1 MAMRSRR
8 DVLAATAALSMFG
21 AGRARGA
28 DPVKIRLSWV
38 APLANWGS
46 IWLEKKEL
54 AVHLGQSYTLEA
66 VHFSGTPTMVTA
78 VANGELEVPALT
90 FSALPIAVENAGL
103 DDLVVISDEF
113 QDGVPGYYSSEYKV
127 LADGPIRTV
136 RDLKGKV
143 LATNVA
149 GSAVDV
155 TMRAMLRKNGLEDNR
170 DYTVIETP
178 FPTMQ
183 AMLAEKKADLV
194 TAVLPFARAPE
205 MQKMARTLF
214 TGRDALGRTQ
224 FAFLTARRSFI
235 DQHRAAMVDFME
247 DTLRIA
253 RWYMDPANHAAAVAI
268 AARVTRQPPERFDW
282 LFTKEDDY
290 RDPNMIP
297 DLAALQSNVQV
308 MKDLGIV
315 GTTVDIGRHADLSL
329 IKEAAARLK

>member
-1 MAMRSRR
+1 MRSRR
-8 DVLAATAALSMFG
+8 DVLAATAALSMLG
-21 AGRARGA
+21 AGRAAGA
-28 DPVKIRLSWV
+28 EPVKIRLSWV

-66 VHFSGTPTMVTA
+66 VHFSGTPTRVTA

-90 FSALPIAVENAGL
+90 FSALPIAVVNAGL

-113 QDGVPGYYSSEYKV
+113 QDGVPGHYSSEYKV

-136 RDLKGKV
+136 QDLKGKV

-155 TMRAMLRKNGLEDNR
+155 AMRAMLRKNGLEDNR

-183 AMLAEKKADLV
+183 AMLVEKKADLV

-205 MQKMARTLF
+205 LQKMARTLF

-224 FAFLTARRSFI
+224 FAFLTADVRSSISTVRRWSISWRTRCALHAGTWTPQTMRQRRRSRRGSP
-235 DQHRAAMVDFME
+235 DSRPSGS
-247 DTLRIA
+247 TGCSPR
-253 RWYMDPANHAAAVAI
+253 RTTTAI
-268 AARVTRQPPERFDW
+268 RT
-282 LFTKEDDY
+282 
-290 RDPNMIP
+290 
-297 DLAALQSNVQV
+297 
-308 MKDLGIV
+308 
-315 GTTVDIGRHADLSL
+315 
-329 IKEAAARLK
+329 